1 MIENE
6 NENGRGGNINRASW
20 GLMWEFFDG
29 DEDDDDDGSAML
41 GNGKWL
47 DGVWV

>member
-1 MIENE
+1 MRMAE
-6 NENGRGGNINRASW
+6 GGILAGLA

-29 DEDDDDDGSAML
+29 DDDDDGSAML

-47 DGVWV
+47 DGGCEKEGLCCS